1 MSTEALSTFLRIAR
15 SDATLLAELR
25 AAADAEGLRVVALAA
40 IAARHGHTIDPASLA
55 VTPPRRNTGNQAAH
69 TLSDSSPPN
78 PVRARFGDVQL
89 FRDAAGELRVR
100 L

>member
-15 SDATLLAELR
+15 SDAALLAELR

-55 VTPPRRNTGNQAAH
+55 VTPPRRNTGTQ

-78 PVRARFGDVQL
+78 PVRARFGDAQL

>member
-15 SDATLLAELR
+15 SDAALLAELR
-25 AAADAEGLRVVALAA
+25 AASDADGLRVVALAA
-40 IAARHGHTIDPASLA
+40 IAARHGHTIDPASLCVA
-55 VTPPRRNTGNQAAH
+55 PPPRANAGTQ
-69 TLSDSSPPN
+69 TLSNASPPS
-78 PVRARFGDVQL
+78 PLRARFGDVQL

>member
-15 SDATLLAELR
+15 SDAALLAELR

-55 VTPPRRNTGNQAAH
+55 VTPPRRKTGTQ

-78 PVRARFGDVQL
+78 PVRARFGDAQL